1 MSIITEHKNTFFNSS
16 NMPFTLWQ
24 HFFDAYFTI
33 TSWLRSTALH
43 LCRSWFLYRSILWAP
58 LVDKVSVHA
67 AYQIKSFRHVQY
79 NTFIYH
85 IHHRTNTEMYGNR
98 LLIEV
103 IQTSILVIFNCQIR
117 LAKNWLNIC
126 FFLLMELNEGKGL
139 RNKVHWGQKEH
150 NCLTFVQ
157 NWRCWKLRNAF
168 SRCFLY
174 LIFQIESI
182 ELITPKWKEILS
194 RNPCFQTWC
203 QFLTKFWGQ
212 MTSLT
217 NINYSVVHL

>member
-1 MSIITEHKNTFFNSS
+1 
-16 NMPFTLWQ
+16 MPFTLWQ
-24 HFFDAYFTI
+24 HFIDAYFTI
-33 TSWLRSTALH
+33 TSWLRSTALN

-79 NTFIYH
+79 HTFIYH
-85 IHHRTNTEMYGNR
+85 IHHRTNTEIYGNR
-98 LLIEV
+98 ILIDV

-117 LAKNWLNIC
+117 LAK
-126 FFLLMELNEGKGL
+126 
-139 RNKVHWGQKEH
+139 KEH

-157 NWRCWKLRNAF
+157 NWRCWKLKNAF
-168 SRCFLY
+168 SRCSLY
-174 LIFQIESI
+174 LIFKIESI
-182 ELITPKWKEILS
+182 ELIRPKWKEILS
-194 RNPCFQTWC
+194 RNLCFQTWC

-212 MTSLT
+212 MISLR